1 MFRIISTNLEPT
13 PVYIADTREDLDQIK
28 RQQFD
33 NDVQGIACLVL
44 DDGDGKPM
52 LYIMNT
58 EGEWV

>member
-13 PVYIADTREDLDQIK
+13 PVYIADTRDDLTQIK
-28 RQQFD
+28 RQQYD
-33 NDVQGIACLVL
+33 GDVQGIACLVL

-52 LYIMNT
+52 LYIMNA